1 MASCSLQLPDSSG
14 LALFIT
20 APVEVTSPSE
30 VVSGDFDKVKAYSFA
45 CLYSE
50 MEGGGEAWGS
60 QLQPMTS
67 SPTEISVQ
75 FKVPSLWVGRTYK
88 IVLYAF
94 KETFDSNFRCPRV
107 PSPETAWARLGYTK
121 YVVPTK
127 PEPIQVP
134 FVDFFESI
142 PETVITAPT
151 IYQVYPSSG
160 AVGVPL
166 FITGTGFASGA
177 TVLLGATPCGEI
189 QVLSA
194 TQINCTVPS
203 LADGVYDLS
212 VINQNGSNVTQSRAF
227 TYVTP
232 PVGVSPVVYSVSPPK
247 GKAET
252 LITLQGTGFQSG
264 VSVEINNI
272 PCLNT
277 ALSGGTLVCQVPD
290 LGNISQGVP
299 ITVTNPDNSQATFSG
314 FYYDAIAPVVTLSG
328 PLTLIGSDQ
337 LEVTFQLNEFAHV
350 SLHANDSSCG
360 SEPLAQQDFSD
371 GAVQSLTTGSLSSG
385 YYTIHLKAVD
395 QVSNSLCIPAGTAEI
410 LSPACPY
417 EPCGSLGDS
426 CYDDTVAMSA
436 GFACLS
442 DGTQIDYVSSGSGSG
457 FKVWKDHDTDLIL
470 KATGFWNGPND
481 WQRRLSRSGKTADS
495 ANYFTTAPEIAGRA
509 CPTNVYRGP
518 SEMTATGEC
527 LYYDLGNSAQ
537 GLDKDSGIFGEDF
550 LTIPFPNTDNASWYQ
565 GNIKICAD
573 KGMRLPTLYETLE
586 KSSFSGNF
594 PTDATPVFGGTRVPA
609 AGAATWTATA
619 YLDPYQGVTGFWRW
633 LGGNYYQG
641 TSSQSWPVRCVLQGD
656 AAIGPTPTPTPTP
669 EPIPTLHGKPHNAK
683 R

>member
-1 MASCSLQLPDSSG
+1 MKLNRIFFCLSFLLASCSLQLPDSSS
-14 LALFIT
+14 LALFVT

-60 QLQPMTS
+60 ELQPMTS

-75 FKVPSLWVGRTYK
+75 FKIPSLWVGRTYK

-94 KETFDSNFRCPRV
+94 KDTFDSNFRCPRV

-121 YVVPTK
+121 YVVPNK

-151 IYQVYPSSG
+151 ISQVYPSSG

-177 TVLLGATPCGEI
+177 TVLLGTTPCGSI
-189 QVLSA
+189 QVQSD

-232 PVGVSPVVYSVSPPK
+232 PVGVSPVVNSVSPTK

-277 ALSGGTLVCQVPD
+277 ALSVGTLVCQVPD

-314 FYYDAIAPVVTLSG
+314 FYYDAAPPVVTLSG

-337 LEVTFQLNEFAHV
+337 LEVTFQLNESAHV
-350 SLHANDSSCG
+350 SLHANDPTCESD
-360 SEPLAQQDFSD
+360 PIAQQDFSD
-371 GAVQSLTTGSLSSG
+371 GAVQSLTTDSLLPGS
-385 YYTIHLKAVD
+385 YTIHLKAVD
-395 QVSNSLCIPAGTAEI
+395 QVSNSICIPAGVAEI

-426 CYDDTVAMSA
+426 CYDDTVAMSS
-436 GFACLS
+436 GFACLG
-442 DGTQIDYVSSGSGSG
+442 DGTQIEYVDAASD
-457 FKVWKDHDTDLIL
+457 FKVWKEKDGNRIL
-470 KATGFWNGPND
+470 KATGLWSSSSD
-481 WQRRLSRSGKTADS
+481 WQKKLTRDGKSTADIDFDAIS
-495 ANYFTTAPEIAGRA
+495 EIAGRA

-518 SEMTATGEC
+518 SEMTAIGEC

-537 GLDKDSGIFGEDF
+537 SLDKDSGTFGQDY
-550 LTIPFPNTDNASWYQ
+550 LTVPFPVAENASWYQ
-565 GNIKICAD
+565 GNIKTCAE

-586 KSSFSGNF
+586 QSISGNF
-594 PTDATPVFGGTRVPA
+594 PTDATPAFGGTRVPA
-609 AGAATWTATA
+609 AGSATWTATA
-619 YLDPYQGVTGFWRW
+619 YLDPSQGVTGFWRW
-633 LGGNYYQG
+633 LGPNYYAPP
-641 TSSQSWPVRCVLQGD
+641 TSVLSWPVRCVLHQ
-656 AAIGPTPTPTPTP
+656 PN
-669 EPIPTLHGKPHNAK
+669 LS
-683 R
+683 